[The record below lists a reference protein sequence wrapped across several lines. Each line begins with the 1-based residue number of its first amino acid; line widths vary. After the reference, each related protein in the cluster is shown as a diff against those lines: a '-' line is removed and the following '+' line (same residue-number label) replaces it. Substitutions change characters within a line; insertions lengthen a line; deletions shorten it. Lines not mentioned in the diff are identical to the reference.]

1 MIKLGIFFEVTRL
14 LYVNIMENI
23 MKLKTLVFTLATT
36 LIASQSSA
44 GCFGTSNFYSCYDN
58 SGNSYSVSKFGN
70 STYMTGTNSRTG
82 SSWSQN
88 TSRIGGYSF
97 TNGTSAS
104 GRSWS
109 STSSG
114 LGTYGFN
121 STGNSFSNFGTFRY

>member
-1 MIKLGIFFEVTRL
+1 MPSNCLPF
-14 LYVNIMENI
+14 VNKMEKS
-23 MKLKTLVFTLATT
+23 MKLSPLIIVLATT
-36 LIASQSSA
+36 VVASQASA

-58 SGNSYSVSKFGN
+58 SGNSYSISKFGN
-70 STYMTGTNSRTG
+70 STYMTGSNSRTG

-97 TNGTSAS
+97 TNGTSAN

-114 LGTYGFN
+114 LGTYGF
-121 STGNSFSNFGTFRY
+121 SSAGNSFSNFGTFRY